1 MSKNSRI
8 LWFEDQPDETEIPD
22 LTKKLRAPFILCR
35 NQSGGA
41 THTISSGIHYLLEAA
56 FGEQRENYVFPD
68 VVLVDSKMN
77 RDECRDDFKQSIN
90 ELCQSRSPL
99 KQGVDKCLE
108 EQNGGAVLRL
118 LAHHF
123 LPSHPNLK
131 VVYVSRYGE
140 EQIRTAYGGEVLKEY
155 PGILSGYFL
164 KDQAPELLISM
175 LFQILQDERRGFT
188 FDQIRTRLHSND
200 ADYLLGSKTE
210 DYRWSH
216 AYRLALNDLVEAGED
231 KAWEFNECLGSND
244 KRFVSCNKQH
254 LSSPETGFDG
264 VLRSHKQLPRA
275 LILGEKGCGKERFSR
290 ALHRMWYSAEDAP
303 FVTINIGGV
312 PTWSAGAALQLRLF
326 GGNLEQ
332 GRPIGYGCVPQAWNG
347 TLLMDEIGAAQKD
360 VQDTLLRL
368 IQEGEYEPIL
378 ADGREVW
385 GAHCC
390 FIGATNQEVYNP
402 QVVRQDVV
410 DRLAMHVI
418 KIPPLRETVKDIPI
432 WMRKI
437 AKHLAEEHNA
447 RHKTY
452 VPAEF
457 EFLEAAAN
465 IAQNYT
471 WPGNL
476 REMTHAIRRMQIRA
490 ASEPRI
496 PLSVVGSEISRLEG
510 NRTTVAMLTPKA
522 LPGDEEQRRDFIQ
535 NVAGRLRLTGK
546 KLARADV
553 VKVAS
558 EWQGKKTSE
567 HLTKKHFN
575 DTFGEGDFD
584 KLRDEIAQVAGVTRW
599 GDTGT
604 SADDD
609 DRQAADEATAND

>member
-22 LTKKLRAPFILCR
+22 LTMKLRESFKLCR
-35 NQSGGA
+35 NRFESA

-56 FGEQRENYVFPD
+56 FGETKENYVFPD
-68 VVLVDSKMN
+68 VVLLDSKLN
-77 RDECRDDFKQSIN
+77 RDGLRDDFKLRIN
-90 ELCQSRSPL
+90 ELCKSREPL
-99 KQGVDKCLE
+99 KQDVDKCFE
-108 EQNGGAVLRL
+108 EHNGGAVLRL
-118 LAHHF
+118 LADHF
-123 LPSHPNLK
+123 LRSHPNLK

-140 EQIRTAYGGEVLKEY
+140 ESIKDDHGGKVLQKY
-155 PGILSGYFL
+155 PGSLSGYFW
-164 KDQAPELLISM
+164 KGQEPGLLINM
-175 LFQILQDERRGFT
+175 LFEILQDERRGFAV
-188 FDQIRTRLHSND
+188 DQIRERLHSDD
-200 ADYLLGSKTE
+200 ADYLLGPKKE
-210 DYRWSH
+210 DYQWSD
-216 AYRLALNDLVEAGED
+216 AYRLALNDLVQAGED
-231 KAWEFNECLGSND
+231 TAWEFND
-244 KRFVSCNKQH
+244 QRTTHPKPYF
-254 LSSPETGFDG
+254 SSTEAGFED
-264 VLRSHKQLPRA
+264 VLKSHKELPRA

-312 PTWSAGAALQLRLF
+312 PPWSAGAALQLRLF
-326 GGNLEQ
+326 GGNLQ
-332 GRPIGYGCVPQAWNG
+332 PRQPIGYGCVPRAWNG
-347 TLLMDEIGAAQKD
+347 TLLMDEIGDANKD

-378 ADGREVW
+378 ASDWEVW
-385 GAHCC
+385 AAHCC

-410 DRLAMHVI
+410 DRLAIHVI
-418 KIPPLRETVKDIPI
+418 KIPPLRETREDIPI

-447 RHKTY
+447 RHQTR
-452 VPAEF
+452 VPSEF

-510 NRTTVAMLTPKA
+510 NRTTVARLTPKV
-522 LPGDEEQRRDFIQ
+522 LPVDEEQRRDFIQ

-558 EWQGKKTSE
+558 EWQGKKISE
-567 HLTKKHFN
+567 HLTKKHFE
-575 DTFGEGDFD
+575 DMFGEGDFD
-584 KLRDEIAQVAGVTRW
+584 KLRDEIASAAGVTRW

-609 DRQAADEATAND
+609 DRHAADEATAND